1 MKKTISSV
9 LNVKKT
15 ISAFLALTLCAV
27 MLLSIAPI
35 TEFAQ
40 AQEFT
45 LTVLNPRAQIEKL
58 PITPLAERL
67 DTFRGAKIGLYNI
80 SGAVSWAAY
89 QELLAERFNGPSGNN
104 PLGVSWVAGNAK
116 GGVDF
121 SDNYTNY
128 ESYARVSDAVIV
140 GTAH

>member
-1 MKKTISSV
+1 MKKTISSA

-15 ISAFLALTLCAV
+15 ISAFLALTLCAI

-40 AQEFT
+40 AQTHT
-45 LTVLNPRAQIEKL
+45 LTVLNPRANIEKL

-67 DTFRGAKIGLYNI
+67 DTFAGAKIGLYSI

-89 QELLAERFNGPSGNN
+89 EALLAERFGPNN
-104 PLGVSWVAGNAK
+104 NNALGVRWGQGAGK

-128 ESYARVSDAVIV
+128 EAYARGADAIIV